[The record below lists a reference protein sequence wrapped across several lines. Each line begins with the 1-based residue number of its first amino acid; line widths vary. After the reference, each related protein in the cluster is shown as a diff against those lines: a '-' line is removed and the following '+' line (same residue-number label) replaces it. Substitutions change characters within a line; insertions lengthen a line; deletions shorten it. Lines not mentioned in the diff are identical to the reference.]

1 MDTHWKHGTRAMK
14 DSGMRIRVEQQL
26 REDFLAACK
35 NEDVPAAQV
44 IRQFMKKYI
53 EKAAKPSGEIVQSK
67 RTTTRKQN
75 HA

>member
-1 MDTHWKHGTRAMK
+1 MK

-35 NEDVPAAQV
+35 NDDVPAAQV

-53 EKAAKPSGEIVQSK
+53 EKAAKHSGEIVKPK
-67 RTTTRKQN
+67 RTTTRKS
-75 HA
+75 HYA

>member
-1 MDTHWKHGTRAMK
+1 MK

>member
-1 MDTHWKHGTRAMK
+1 MDTHWKHRGKAMK
-14 DSGMRIRVEQQL
+14 DSGMRIRVEHQL
-26 REDFLAACK
+26 REDFIAACK

-53 EKAAKPSGEIVQSK
+53 GKATKHSGEVVRSK
-67 RTTTRKQN
+67 TTTRKTT

>member
-1 MDTHWKHGTRAMK
+1 MK

-35 NEDVPAAQV
+35 NEDVTAAQV

-53 EKAAKPSGEIVQSK
+53 KKAAKPPGEIVQSK

>member
-1 MDTHWKHGTRAMK
+1 MK

-53 EKAAKPSGEIVQSK
+53 EKAAKHSGEIVQSK
-67 RTTTRKQN
+67 RATIRKPN

>member
-1 MDTHWKHGTRAMK
+1 MK

-35 NEDVPAAQV
+35 NDDVPAAQV

-53 EKAAKPSGEIVQSK
+53 EKATKQSGVVVRSK
-67 RTTTRKQN
+67 RTTTGKPN

>member
-1 MDTHWKHGTRAMK
+1 MK

-26 REDFLAACK
+26 REDFLEACK